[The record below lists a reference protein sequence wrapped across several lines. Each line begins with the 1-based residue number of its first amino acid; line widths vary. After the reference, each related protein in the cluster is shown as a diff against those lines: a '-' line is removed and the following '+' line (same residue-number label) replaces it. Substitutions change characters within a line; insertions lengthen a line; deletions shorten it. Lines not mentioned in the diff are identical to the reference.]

1 MNGLVTIL
9 TYWPYLT
16 TSSPSSSTFYKNT
29 TDLPHG
35 PLSFTVVVQA
45 YASSLEIILSPV
57 SKTRNPLVF
66 LFNNII

>member
-1 MNGLVTIL
+1 MYGFVTIL

-35 PLSFTVVVQA
+35 PLSLTDVVQA

-57 SKTRNPLVF
+57 SNTKNPFVF
-66 LFNNII
+66 LFINKI